1 MKKRIVF
8 SRNFLFAK
16 KKKLRR
22 EGTRRLEWTVFCRRW
37 EWTEIPRN
45 RIEDGRPTYL
55 GARVRVCGARRQRNG
70 ESRTGR
76 GNGGFVTK
84 AVWFNWSHPLVADV
98 ATLLLRCLL
107 DVGPFSP
114 TGFNRDPG
122 RLLTRVPKFF
132 PTISFSL
139 PRATIRAFLL
149 FGIERSKCFIIL
161 RFTLVNIYSQQL
173 FRSRFK
179 RTRDSILRKFESA
192 LSRATFSSNGARQ
205 NLVNSKSTRVSRVA
219 CGCGQLGKCMPLRW
233 HLQTLQ
239 WLSAS
244 HATP

>member
-1 MKKRIVF
+1 MFSRGNAAARGLGYDIRLRNEFSYWMFHVSPFERASDSLPSIVEKITVSFPLNYPFSLSPPSLVIFPSLFHSPFPVFVPTTVKKRIVF

-84 AVWFNWSHPLVADV
+84 AVWFNWSHPLVSR
-98 ATLLLRCLL
+98 TLR
-107 DVGPFSP
+107 
-114 TGFNRDPG
+114 RY
-122 RLLTRVPKFF
+122 
-132 PTISFSL
+132 SFVVS
-139 PRATIRAFLL
+139 
-149 FGIERSKCFIIL
+149 SM
-161 RFTLVNIYSQQL
+161 
-173 FRSRFK
+173 
-179 RTRDSILRKFESA
+179 SA
-192 LSRATFSSNGARQ
+192 LS
-205 NLVNSKSTRVSRVA
+205 
-219 CGCGQLGKCMPLRW
+219 LRPD
-233 HLQTLQ
+233 
-239 WLSAS
+239 SIVI
-244 HATP
+244 PDDF